1 MSEKLLTSRKALMN
15 MVRRIAIEAGNITLR
30 HFDDAGYHGADAK
43 ADGSPV
49 TVADREAEAYIEEE
63 LKKILPSILMVG
75 EETALKRARPDLSL
89 HDYFWLVDPLDGTM
103 EFISGSGEYTVNI
116 ALIHKRRPVMGVI
129 YAPVPGELYAGYINP
144 DGEMGAM
151 IWKEDSG
158 VEKPISV
165 RPPPARGLS
174 VVASK
179 NHGNPKKLEDFLSGY
194 KIDKVVKRGSSLKIC
209 AIAAGKA
216 DLYARFGL
224 TCEWDTA
231 AGHAIL
237 RAAGGDIR
245 KTDGSELNYGGDDP
259 RFLNPEFIASGFDW
273 ADISE

>member
-1 MSEKLLTSRKALMN
+1 MN

-49 TVADREAEAYIEEE
+49 TIADREAEAYIEPE
-63 LKKILPSILMVG
+63 LKKILPDILMIG
-75 EETALKRARPDLSL
+75 EETALKRERPDLSQ
-89 HDYFWLVDPLDGTM
+89 HEYFWLVDPLDGTK

-116 ALIHKRRPVMGVI
+116 ALIHNRKPVLGVI
-129 YAPVPGELYAGYINP
+129 YAPVPGDLYAGYINP
-144 DGEMGAM
+144 DGEMEALN
-151 IWKEDSG
+151 WKDDSG
-158 VEKPISV
+158 MEKAIHV
-165 RPPPARGLS
+165 RPPPARGIT

-179 NHGNPKKLEDFLSGY
+179 SHGDTQKLDDFLSGF
-194 KIDKVVKRGSSLKIC
+194 KTEKLIKRGSSLKIC

-237 RAAGGDIR
+237 RAAGGDILR
-245 KTDGSELNYGGDDP
+245 TDGSALLYGGNDP
-259 RFLNPEFIASGFDW
+259 AFLNPEFIAAGFDW
-273 ADISE
+273 NETLE